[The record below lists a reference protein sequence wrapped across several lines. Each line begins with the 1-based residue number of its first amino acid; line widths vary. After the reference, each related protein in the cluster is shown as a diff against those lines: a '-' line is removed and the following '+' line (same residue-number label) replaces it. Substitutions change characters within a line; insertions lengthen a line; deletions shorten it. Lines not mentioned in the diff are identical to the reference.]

1 MNADERRALW
11 VEYWTRQEET
21 GYRYT
26 GEPFPPE
33 LIGMTCGAKNR
44 AGKPC
49 GQKSLY
55 RNGRCKFHGGMATGP
70 TSEAGKEQ
78 ARINGK
84 KGGRPRKNTG
94 VKTETHGNTKET
106 PRVAD
111 ILAREELA
119 SAGATQR
126 EAEIPKSMG
135 CLKKLTFSEQKS
147 AGETH
152 RDSPLIV
159 GRLCRCADCR
169 NLSDEWECMATAK
182 RNHDQAADHLSS
194 LMDVRRCEYFR
205 GQAA

>member
-1 MNADERRALW
+1 MNADEKRARW

-33 LIGMTCGAKNR
+33 LVGMTCGAKNR

-49 GQKSLY
+49 GQKAIY

-94 VKTETHGNTKET
+94 VETEIHGNAKET

-111 ILAREELA
+111 MLA
-119 SAGATQR
+119 SNGAVATR
-126 EAEIPKSMG
+126 RKAEKPKSMG
-135 CLKKLTFSEQKS
+135 CIRMSTFSEHKS
-147 AGETH
+147 TGEIPG
-152 RDSPLIV
+152 DSPV
-159 GRLCRCADCR
+159 AEVRLCRCADCLH
-169 NLSDEWECMATAK
+169 LSEEWECLVTAK
-182 RNHDQAADHLSS
+182 SNHDQAAVHLLR
-194 LMDVRRCEYFR
+194 LMDVRYCEYFWP
-205 GQAA
+205 QAA